1 MATVI
6 KAATGSSKA
15 ILASLQAQRRG
26 RFLDAAARGKDLAN
40 KKDKM
45 ELAFLGA
52 SLKSMADID
61 ASNVNIADSRDRIL
75 SIEAA
80 VAENTKRS
88 RESKIHRDAL
98 GDTAPLS
105 RRARTV
111 EDTADGDKDEDQ
123 RSDFP
128 VGDDNTLIIESLTGL
143 KPGDL
148 RNDAL
153 VSVLERNIQAALGK
167 LQDESIKTATEQL
180 RVGRSLA
187 GSDAGVKF
195 ARDNLAPDS
204 FVLKAVEEEV
214 QRVRDLPSRLQGAQD
229 QRTLSAAD
237 RGIREL
243 DLDKPERG
251 GISSEQQDVDIIND
265 PTAKKSAKEV
275 AQGRLDKRSE
285 FERVF
290 EGFGVSR
297 TGRSQVSVSSE
308 LETAIGS
315 QPEASTE
322 PSKRTKAIGVRRVRE
337 ALRKPSAMALI
348 SGAKKISDLSDKIV
362 SGLFGIV
369 LADGGITMS
378 RVEFEKIL
386 QQHLDT
392 INIKPGD
399 FKKPFD
405 FNSDIRKSF
414 KGRAIEER
422 LEAFTSKQP
431 RQPQQ
436 QLRRPTAIGIPR

>member
-1 MATVI
+1 ME
-6 KAATGSSKA
+6 
-15 ILASLQAQRRG
+15 AQRRG
-26 RFLDAAARGKDLAN
+26 RFPDAAARGKDLAN

-265 PTAKKSAKEV
+265 PNAKKSAKEV

-290 EGFGVSR
+290 EGFGVAR
-297 TGRSQVSVSSE
+297 TGRSQVSVS
-308 LETAIGS
+308 
-315 QPEASTE
+315 
-322 PSKRTKAIGVRRVRE
+322 
-337 ALRKPSAMALI
+337 
-348 SGAKKISDLSDKIV
+348 
-362 SGLFGIV
+362 
-369 LADGGITMS
+369 
-378 RVEFEKIL
+378 
-386 QQHLDT
+386 
-392 INIKPGD
+392 
-399 FKKPFD
+399 
-405 FNSDIRKSF
+405 
-414 KGRAIEER
+414 
-422 LEAFTSKQP
+422 
-431 RQPQQ
+431 
-436 QLRRPTAIGIPR
+436 